1 MTTHKKPVIARNEAI
16 SQLFG
21 FVAAQLAARSVERR
35 HPDLPKGEK
44 DREVIVTVEMLHCVQ
59 HDNSSKPSLMAVTT
73 QSVRWYDDSKQTVV
87 ASETRQITELHPGG
101 VIRVWKRPS
110 DYINLWSVCKMRFS

>member
-59 HDNSSKPSLMAVTT
+59 HDNSSKPSLMTVTT
-73 QSVRWYDDSKQTVV
+73 QSGKQESRKAVIPKIFSLGSEKPLDTSFRWYDDTTKFAVHLKLT
-87 ASETRQITELHPGG
+87 T
-101 VIRVWKRPS
+101 
-110 DYINLWSVCKMRFS
+110 